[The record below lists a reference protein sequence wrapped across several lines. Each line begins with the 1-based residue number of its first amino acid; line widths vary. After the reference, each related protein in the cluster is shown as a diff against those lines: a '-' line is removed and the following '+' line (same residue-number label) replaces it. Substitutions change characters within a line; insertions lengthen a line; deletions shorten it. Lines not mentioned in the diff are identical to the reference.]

1 MRVSL
6 WVFVCGVIRLVWPL
20 RALRA
25 RPVHLER
32 LILRWEGEVEQRGP
46 SVGTF
51 DHEKLYNWD
60 WSQSCHTSHTA
71 SVTLTVTVSR
81 IVTQAQPIIHH
92 NITCS
97 HRLNNANRTCHHGL
111 RWYSAEII
119 NWSQVSGR
127 MSLRRDV
134 GAPSWDDDDCD
145 IKIFKIFSL
154 ELRPGKCCVCVP
166 YWGGI
171 EGRRAAIGH
180 NSPILLIPVKMRP
193 GSHLHNGAASA
204 HWLILVHTAWSWAW
218 PGEGEGIC
226 RHVLSSA
233 SSGRGPLGA
242 STNRSKGVWY

>member
-1 MRVSL
+1 MRVSI

-46 SVGTF
+46 SVGTL

-71 SVTLTVTVSR
+71 PVTLTVTVSR

-92 NITCS
+92 NITS
-97 HRLNNANRTCHHGL
+97 SQHSLNNANRTCHHGL
-111 RWYSAEII
+111 RWTSVEII

-145 IKIFKIFSL
+145 IKIFKTRTTLADPVLVLDILQGWL
-154 ELRPGKCCVCVP
+154 EGFKYLNQCHC
-166 YWGGI
+166 
-171 EGRRAAIGH
+171 
-180 NSPILLIPVKMRP
+180 
-193 GSHLHNGAASA
+193 
-204 HWLILVHTAWSWAW
+204 
-218 PGEGEGIC
+218 
-226 RHVLSSA
+226 
-233 SSGRGPLGA
+233 LGW
-242 STNRSKGVWY
+242 WYLNI